1 MGLWH
6 CQGGQADFFRAPGAA
21 GSAVRFCLAV
31 PALALLWAALPAGPD
46 MGALAL
52 PWLAVGCV
60 LLCPALLDVTR
71 YAPALTPLSRALPL
85 SWYLLW
91 ADGTMP
97 ALLPLGAG
105 LLWAAAL
112 AVQRLAKR

>member
-1 MGLWH
+1 M
-6 CQGGQADFFRAPGAA
+6 
-21 GSAVRFCLAV
+21 
-31 PALALLWAALPAGPD
+31 
-46 MGALAL
+46 
-52 PWLAVGCV
+52 GCV

-71 YAPALTPLSRALPL
+71 YAPALTPLSRALPP